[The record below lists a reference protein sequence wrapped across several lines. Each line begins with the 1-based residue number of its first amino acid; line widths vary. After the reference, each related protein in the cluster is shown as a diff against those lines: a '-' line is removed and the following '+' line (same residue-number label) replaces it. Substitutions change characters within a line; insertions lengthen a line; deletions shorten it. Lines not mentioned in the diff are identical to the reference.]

1 MKNKL
6 LLAAGMA
13 AAAVFASPAV
23 AQDEIASDNFTG
35 PRVEGRFGVDN
46 SNISIKDTRDFNDRG
61 QFASGSTASD
71 LSIGAEA
78 GFDIQSGRL
87 VFGGYAAYDE
97 SENDEPFPDRRVTIE
112 TGRSITAGG
121 RVGYTVTPNV
131 LLYAKGGYSNTRFR
145 PQFTTG
151 ATAAQIAAFNGFE
164 RNQDGFHLGGGA
176 EFAVRDGF
184 YGRLDYAHHI
194 FDDYQVDANNEL
206 SIRRNH
212 FTASIGFRF

>member
-1 MKNKL
+1 MKAH
-6 LLAAGMA
+6 LLAAAGA
-13 AAAVFASPAV
+13 ILIAAVPAS
-23 AQDEIASDNFTG
+23 AQNFSG
-35 PRVEGRFGVDN
+35 PRVEGRVGIDN
-46 SNISIKDTRDFNDRG
+46 SNISIKDQRDFGGRG
-61 QFASGSTASD
+61 AFSSGSTASD
-71 LSIGAEA
+71 LSIGGEA
-78 GFDIQSGRL
+78 GFDIETGAL
-87 VFGGYAAYDE
+87 AFGAYVGFDT

-112 TGRSITAGG
+112 TGRSLTAGARAG
-121 RVGYTVTPNV
+121 FVVSPNV